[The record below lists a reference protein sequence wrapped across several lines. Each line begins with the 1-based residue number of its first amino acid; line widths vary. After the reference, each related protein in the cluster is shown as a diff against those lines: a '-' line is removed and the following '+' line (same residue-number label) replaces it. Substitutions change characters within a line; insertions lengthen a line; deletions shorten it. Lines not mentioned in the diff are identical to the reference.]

1 MTEALKQRYSVPKK
15 IAKGDEILTGK
26 DIVKITLN
34 LIVIYITGGI
44 ILVTVYAWTSP
55 IMYRNNII
63 EKEEALK
70 KLMPDAD
77 KIEKLGDWSVHEK
90 HSEYFVAKKG
100 DTVIGYIV
108 QSFGKG
114 YSSYINTLIAV
125 DKDFKVRKINIL
137 GHAETPGLG
146 DEIEADSFKNQFK
159 SKDAEHLQVVKTEST
174 EYIQAISGATISSR
188 AVAEDAVKRGVE
200 FLVNTIKEG
209 KAEHGTGNE
218 HS

>member
-1 MTEALKQRYSVPKK
+1 M
-15 IAKGDEILTGK
+15 TGK
-26 DIVKITLN
+26 DILKITLN
-34 LIVIYITGGI
+34 LVVIYLIGGL
-44 ILVTVYAWTSP
+44 ILAVVYARTSP
-55 IMYRNNII
+55 IMFKNAVI
-63 EKEEALK
+63 EKEAALK

-77 KIEKLGDWSVHEK
+77 KIEKIGDWSIHEK

-100 DTVIGYIV
+100 DKIIGYII

-125 DKDFKVRKINIL
+125 DKDFRVQRINVL

-146 DEIEADSFKNQFK
+146 DEIETDSFKNQFK
-159 SKDAEHLQVVKTEST
+159 DKDVEHLKVLKTETT

-188 AVAEDAVKRGVE
+188 AVTEDAVKNGVDFLRKAIINRGDD
-200 FLVNTIKEG
+200 
-209 KAEHGTGNE
+209 EHGSDK